1 MMRFGPLHSVRG
13 KLVVGDPGRRH
24 LVLTPE
30 EARYRN
36 DGEVEAVFPWPEVTG
51 IRLSFPT
58 TRFRFPAAVS
68 GVTLSA
74 LALLMND
81 DPQISPKDGTVV
93 VTGHDDFE
101 APLSCH
107 HLGGYWQRSVDVAQ
121 DLITRFV
128 DDPSSR
134 VLLTHPDSLVEAA
147 ASAAR
152 RRPR

>member
-1 MMRFGPLHSVRG
+1 MRFGTLHSVRRE
-13 KLVVGDPGRRH
+13 LVVGDPGRKH
-24 LVLTPE
+24 LALLPDEVH
-30 EARYRN
+30 YRI
-36 DGEVEAVFPWPEVTG
+36 DREVEAVFPWPEVTG

-81 DPQISPKDGTVV
+81 DPQISPKDGVV
-93 VTGHDDFE
+93 VVSGSDDFE

-121 DLITRFV
+121 NLISRFV

-134 VLLTHPDSLVEAA
+134 VLLSHPDSLVEAA